1 MIGRDPSSAA
11 QREEVMKSGIWGA
24 LFGATAAI
32 WSLPAAAQQ
41 AGEPSSVELVVPN
54 SPGGAADTIARV
66 IQRGLVEEKAVTA
79 PSVVLNKPGGGGNVT
94 LAYVEQKA
102 GNGGVL
108 AVTSITH
115 QLNYIVGTSDYRYSD
130 FTPIAML
137 VGDYVGFAVKADSPF
152 KTAQDLVDA
161 LKKDPQSVSIAI
173 TGIGGLNHIP
183 ALQLARSL
191 GIDGRK
197 LKTPVFDST
206 GDSATALMGGHVDVV
221 VGSAGNL
228 AGHAESGQI
237 RILAVSSPERLP
249 GKLADIPTWKELGQ
263 DVIFS
268 SWRGLWG
275 PKDMTPEQIAFWD
288 KAVAQATKSA
298 EWKAELEKNVW
309 TDNVMT
315 AAETRA
321 ELDSLQKELV
331 SLLTDLGLAKKTD

>member
-1 MIGRDPSSAA
+1 
-11 QREEVMKSGIWGA
+11 MKSCLKGA
-24 LFGATAAI
+24 LLGVTAMI
-32 WSLPAAAQQ
+32 CSLGLQAMAQET
-41 AGEPSSVELVVPN
+41 GEPSSVELVVPN

-66 IQRGLVEEKAVTA
+66 MQRSWSEGELVTA
-79 PSVVLNKPGGGGNVT
+79 PSVVINKPGGGGNVT
-94 LAYVEQKA
+94 LAYVQQKV

-115 QLNYIVGTSDYRYSD
+115 QLNYIVGTSDYKYSD

-137 VGDYVGFAVKADSPF
+137 VGDYVGFAVKADSPY

-206 GDSATALMGGHVDVV
+206 GDSSTALMGGHVDVV

-275 PKDMTPEQIAFWD
+275 PKDMTPAQIAFWD
-288 KAVAQATKSA
+288 KTIAASSKAP
-298 EWKAELEKNVW
+298 EWQSELENNIW
-309 TDNVMT
+309 TDNIMT

-331 SLLTDLGLAKKTD
+331 SLLTELGLAKNTD